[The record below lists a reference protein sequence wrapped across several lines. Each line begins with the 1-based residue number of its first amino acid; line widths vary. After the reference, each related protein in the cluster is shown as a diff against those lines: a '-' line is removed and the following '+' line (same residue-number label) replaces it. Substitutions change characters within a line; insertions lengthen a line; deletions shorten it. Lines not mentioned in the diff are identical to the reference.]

1 MTEQEKQWF
10 EALTKDRAES
20 ANMLDKPS
28 MKGVQR
34 SVVDKYSDQAH
45 FVYELLQNA
54 NDVKATAVKF
64 RLEEN
69 GLYFIHNGSVRFT
82 ISNPQ
87 NEEADTIHGSL
98 GHINAITSIAN
109 SNKTEASIGK
119 FGVGF
124 KAVFQ
129 YTQTPNIYDPNIRFK
144 IERFIVPQ
152 LLDNDLEWRKPSE
165 TVFFFPFDHKQKQ
178 PHECYEEILKK
189 LNVLEFPVLFLS
201 SVKSVFF
208 EAKEL
213 SGEYNKAITSEIK
226 QDDITLER
234 VELNLTVNK
243 DKTTQRLLVFSRNTE
258 KGHRCSIGY
267 AVNKDGNLVPIVRP
281 AFCFFPT
288 KEVTNLNFILQAPFL
303 LTDSREGI
311 KAGEK
316 HNQELIQHLARLAAE
331 SLPILRDEKLIDDGL
346 LDIIPYDP
354 TKFSSS
360 DDSAKISFK
369 PFFEQIKHKLQNETL
384 LPASNGEY
392 AAKSHSYW
400 ASDAE
405 LVELLSDTQLAL
417 LTGTTEAKWIFTS
430 RGKKEVQN
438 TNKVLAE
445 YIDGGDGRTKDKK
458 SNLIIS
464 SFTPEDVLK
473 NITGNFI
480 ESQPIEWLHRLY
492 NYLSERVSYQR
503 FVKKTPIFLDQNNK
517 AVAAFDEKDQ
527 PILFI
532 CDIEDMEG
540 YIFVH
545 NELLSKDT
553 SRDFIDKFGVK
564 QPSLRDEIY
573 NKILPLYSSTEGI
586 DTSPHFLKFFRY
598 FKECTHVELNDFI
611 KLIKDKQ
618 FLLYKCSD
626 SDKIYRGGADNIY
639 LPTPNLIE
647 WFKTKPN
654 TKFLHWDHYKK
665 LINEI
670 DHERLSD
677 FFKLLGISALP
688 KVFSEIQIPD
698 WNVLNEKG
706 LTTDGRAHKLDN
718 RVLDGCKEIIENINT
733 ERSIMLWNLLVKDL
747 AIRSLR
753 GRHIWFY
760 YSSHTEYFQSTE
772 EIRLLT
778 AKWILNK
785 DGELVSANE
794 VTIQTLSVE
803 YDVSS
808 DDAEELINFLGIKDD
823 VQTLAHLSEDEV
835 RKIKL
840 ANQIEQS
847 GLNEDEILAAIAY
860 AKRKKTSLTSE
871 SRSSVPTQ
879 AEDEEKSNLLQ
890 DIDRR
895 RHSIKPEADTSEV
908 KKNGRVPE
916 SHQSDI
922 NDDTDDYTPKVVDY
936 SKKIDRA
943 KDRYASELDRLER
956 EQSLHDKATTLPEY
970 SYGRLLALLELE
982 CMASGDNNAGSKT
995 ISIRFGKVERDSN
1008 SSRTIILKEPSRF
1021 IPQAIEELSGVRVD
1035 LDFGDG
1041 RTGKMTVES
1050 FTAKEF
1056 ILYGKLTSEDEFSSI
1071 DLSEVFEARIDV
1083 QNPSFLLEVL
1093 LERFRELNF
1102 NERYDMKANLTPNI
1116 EFIFGPPGTGKTTH
1130 LADKVLIPMMKAEQ
1144 PAKVLV
1150 LTPTNKAAD
1159 VLTTRIIEKMGT
1171 DTSYQNW
1178 LVRFGTSS
1186 DERIEEAGVWRD
1198 RTFDISGLNH
1208 AVTVTTIAR
1217 FAYDG
1222 FAGKK
1227 LNEMKWDAIVI
1238 DEASMISLI
1247 SIIYPLYQQKPQ
1259 KFIIAGDP
1267 FQIEPII
1274 AIEQWKD
1281 ENIYKMIGLNQQ
1293 GSFAKPI
1300 TQPHDYLVTNL
1311 ETQYRSIPAIGEVF
1325 SRFTYDGI
1333 LKHYRKS
1340 ETQRPLKLNGIDVQ
1354 PVNLIKFPVSKYES
1368 IYRAKRLESGTP
1380 YQSYSALFTF
1390 EFTRWISE
1398 QINNSDTNKLRIGII
1413 APYRAQANILSRLHD
1428 SWTPKPNNVE
1438 IQVGTIHGFQG
1449 DECDIII
1456 AVLNPPPSISTSPQL
1471 FLNKQNILN
1480 VAISRARDYLFVIMP
1495 DDKTNDIKNLK
1506 KVAKVEQLIK
1516 AGGAFAE
1523 YASHEIEKIIWDKEN
1538 YLEENTFSTGHQ
1550 MVNVYRK
1557 PERYYEIRSDESA
1570 IDVQIHGVQ

>member
-10 EALTKDRAES
+10 EALTKDRTEN
-20 ANMLDKPS
+20 ANVLEKTS
-28 MKGVQR
+28 MKGIWR

-45 FVYELLQNA
+45 FIYELLQNA

-87 NEEADTIHGSL
+87 NEEADTQNGTL

-178 PHECYEEILKK
+178 PNECYEEILKK
-189 LNVLEFPVLFLS
+189 LTVLEFPVLFLS
-201 SVKSVFF
+201 SVKSVLF

-213 SGEYNKAITSEIK
+213 SGEYNKTITSEIK

-243 DKTTQRLLVFSRNTE
+243 DKTTQHLLVFSRNTE

-267 AVNKDGNLVPIVRP
+267 AVNKERTLVPIVRP

-316 HNQELIQHLARLAAE
+316 HNQELIQHLAQLAAE
-331 SLPILRDEKLIDDGL
+331 CLPILRDEKLIDDGL
-346 LDIIPYDP
+346 LDIIPYDS

-405 LVELLSDTQLAL
+405 LVELFSDRQLAQ
-417 LTGTTEAKWIFTS
+417 LTGTSKAKWIFPS
-430 RGKKEVQN
+430 RGKKEIFN
-438 TNKVLAE
+438 TNKALAE
-445 YIDGGDGRTKDKK
+445 YIDGGDARLWNLKK
-458 SNLIIS
+458 SNLIVS
-464 SFTPEDVLK
+464 SLDPEAILKKIGSTFTS
-473 NITGNFI
+473 
-480 ESQPIEWLHRLY
+480 SQSTQWLHKLY
-492 NYLSERVSYQR
+492 NYLKERESYQK
-503 FVKKTPIFLDQNNK
+503 FVKTKPIFLDQHKN
-517 AVAAFDEKDQ
+517 AVPAFDEKEQ
-527 PILFI
+527 AVLFLPDK
-532 CDIEDMEG
+532 DIDD
-540 YIFVH
+540 YTTIH
-545 NELLSKDT
+545 PELLSITT
-553 SRDFIDKFGVK
+553 SREFIVKFGVK
-564 QPSLRDEIY
+564 KPSLRDEIY
-573 NKILPLYSSTEGI
+573 NKILPTYDSDGDI
-586 DTSPHFLKFFRY
+586 DTEPHFKKFFRY
-598 FKECTHVELNDFI
+598 FKECRNEEVSEFI
-611 KLIKDKQ
+611 ALIKDKA
-618 FLLYKCSD
+618 FLEYKSPETD
-626 SDKIYRGGADNIY
+626 NVFRGEADDIY
-639 LPTPNLIE
+639 LPTVNLQT
-647 WFKTKPN
+647 WFKPKTD
-654 TKFLHWDHYKK
+654 TKFLLFDHYKSMVGESDVK
-665 LINEI
+665 QLIEFLRQLGVSSFPRIKETSEDRTI
-670 DHERLSD
+670 D
-677 FFKLLGISALP
+677 
-688 KVFSEIQIPD
+688 
-698 WNVLNEKG
+698 G
-706 LTTDGRAHKLDN
+706 LTDLLAHINSDYSEVIWKIITENWGRYDGVM
-718 RVLDGCKEIIENINT
+718 RVLKNYYGPRGGYKGSSWEET
-733 ERSIMLWNLLVKDL
+733 SASLKLRSN
-747 AIRSLR
+747 A
-753 GRHIWFY
+753 
-760 YSSHTEYFQSTE
+760 
-772 EIRLLT
+772 
-778 AKWILNK
+778 WILNNS
-785 DGELVSANE
+785 GTLCSANE
-794 VTIQTLSVE
+794 VTIQSLSDIYNKTSPATEAFVQ
-803 YDVSS
+803 
-808 DDAEELINFLGIKDD
+808 FLGIRDETQSMK
-823 VQTLAHLSEDEV
+823 HLSAEEA

-840 ANQIEQS
+840 VNEIEQY
-847 GLNEDEILAAIAY
+847 GLSENEIKAAIQK
-860 AKRKKTSLTSE
+860 AKLNKEIVRRRLGGEESKTSDVQVGK
-871 SRSSVPTQ
+871 SSHTPPQ
-879 AEDEEKSNLLQ
+879 NDS
-890 DIDRR
+890 
-895 RHSIKPEADTSEV
+895 
-908 KKNGRVPE
+908 
-916 SHQSDI
+916 

-936 SKKIDRA
+936 SKKLDRA

-956 EQSLHDKATTLPEY
+956 EQSLHDKAISLPEY

-995 ISIRFGKVERDSN
+995 ISIRFGKVERDSH

-1071 DLSEVFEARIDV
+1071 DLSEVLEARIDV

-1102 NERYDMKANLTPNI
+1102 DERYDMQANLTPNI

-1171 DTSYQNW
+1171 NTSYQSW

-1217 FAYDG
+1217 FTYDG

-1267 FQIEPII
+1267 FQIEPIV
-1274 AIEQWKD
+1274 AIEEWKD
-1281 ENIYKMIGLNQQ
+1281 ENIYKMIGLNQK

-1390 EFTRWISE
+1390 EFTRWLSE

-1495 DDKTNDIKNLK
+1495 DDETEDIKNLK

-1523 YASHEIEKIIWDKEN
+1523 YASHAIEKIIWDKEN

-1570 IDVQIHGVQ
+1570 IDVQIHGKQ